1 LTLRVNIPILKQ
13 VRGKGVIDTLIQKSI
28 DKYLSTPR
36 RTGKHFEVERITK
49 FQKPLSV
56 ANSSDEEETME
67 KPNSLSSAILQ
78 PLDNKEFGYLKLSD
92 SDEDAEENVEFIRCV
107 VDQEYLTTSETE
119 EDELFGRLDSD
130 SDQTDRDADD
140 ESMEESPQVDVV
152 QIVDE

>member
-1 LTLRVNIPILKQ
+1 
-13 VRGKGVIDTLIQKSI
+13 
-28 DKYLSTPR
+28 
-36 RTGKHFEVERITK
+36 
-49 FQKPLSV
+49 
-56 ANSSDEEETME
+56 ME